1 MEEQRTKESEHHEL
15 LAKYNDLSPS
25 PQSAASLDDIS
36 EFNRGPTSSSAP
48 IRPIVK
54 IIQGKARRGA
64 RIYDGGENA
73 KEDCGRVLDNQ
84 RKRKKSGEC
93 CRQGLRQIS
102 IPPPWPAEQAKHKA
116 PVYHGSRR
124 YQQQKHF
131 ARALSLLKQDRMP
144 LVPRRPG
151 FTRLS
156 STQLSERHFAMIDVD
171 TPTGNVPQPSSS
183 SEPLLNCFGMILR
196 VAVNPQAAKVWH
208 IGDPLSSRSVAC

>member
-151 FTRLS
+151 FTR
-156 STQLSERHFAMIDVD
+156 RKRP
-171 TPTGNVPQPSSS
+171 PT
-183 SEPLLNCFGMILR
+183 LIILR
-196 VAVNPQAAKVWH
+196 TFAELLWDDIESRRQSPSRQGVAY
-208 IGDPLSSRSVAC
+208 R